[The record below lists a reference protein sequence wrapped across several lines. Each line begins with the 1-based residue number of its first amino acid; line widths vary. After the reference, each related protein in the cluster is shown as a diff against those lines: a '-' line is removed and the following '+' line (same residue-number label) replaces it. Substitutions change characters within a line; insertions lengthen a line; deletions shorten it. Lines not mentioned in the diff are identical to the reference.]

1 MLTKQ
6 KSYHQNSACLYLVPT
21 PIGNLLDM
29 TQRAV
34 EILKQV
40 DLIASED
47 TRNTQKL
54 LNHFGISTPQKS
66 LHEHNYK
73 ERVPQLVDF
82 LLAGQ
87 SIAQVSD
94 AGMPSISDPGH
105 ELVQACIA
113 ANIPVV
119 ALPGPTAGLTALIA
133 SGLSAQPNYFYGFL
147 PRKKKEQVAALTP
160 LAQLPASMIFYESP
174 YRIASTLVNMVE
186 VFGENRQAV
195 ICRELTKIHE
205 EFIRG
210 TLLELAEYA
219 KDNEIKGECCLLV
232 SGQSLEEQATE
243 VVTLTEEQ
251 IRQKVADRIEIYGEK
266 PNTAIKE
273 VAKALG
279 YKKQA
284 IYQIYHEIHS

>member
-243 VVTLTEEQ
+243 EVHLTEEQ

>member
-87 SIAQVSD
+87 SLAQVSD

-174 YRIASTLVNMVE
+174 YRIASTLINMVE

-210 TLLELAEYA
+210 TLLELAEYV

-243 VVTLTEEQ
+243 EVHLTEEQ
-251 IRQKVADRIEIYGEK
+251 IRQKVIDRIEVYGEK

-273 VAKALG
+273 VAKELG
-279 YKKQA
+279 YKKQE

>member
-210 TLLELAEYA
+210 TLLELAQYA

-232 SGQSLEEQATE
+232 SGQSFEEQSTE

>member
-6 KSYHQNSACLYLVPT
+6 KSYHQNVACLYLVPT

-29 TQRAV
+29 TQRAI

-54 LNHFGISTPQKS
+54 LNHFEISTPQKS

-73 ERVPQLVDF
+73 ERVPQLVDY

-113 ANIPVV
+113 ADIPVV

-133 SGLSAQPNYFYGFL
+133 SGLSAQPNYFHGFL

-210 TLLELAEYA
+210 TLLELAQYA

-232 SGQSLEEQATE
+232 SGQSLEEQSTE
-243 VVTLTEEQ
+243 EVDWTEEQ

-266 PNTAIKE
+266 PNAAIKE